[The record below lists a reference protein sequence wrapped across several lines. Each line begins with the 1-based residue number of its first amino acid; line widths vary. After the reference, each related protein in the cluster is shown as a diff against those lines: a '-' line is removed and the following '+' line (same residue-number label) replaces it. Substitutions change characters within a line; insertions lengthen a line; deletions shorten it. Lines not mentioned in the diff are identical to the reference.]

1 MQLLPFNFIALSN
14 GNWLISN
21 STGAFSYLA
30 KREMLENI
38 INLDMDKIEAPMM
51 EHLIANNFVSP
62 NDEVNLRASILSS
75 GLATQLAG
83 SINSPS
89 LFMIVPT
96 LRCDHDCGYCQVSRV
111 PLDKQ
116 GFDAD
121 IELIDKILS
130 YISSI
135 KNDQIKIEFQGG
147 EPLLAFD
154 YIKLFY
160 EKACIKLA
168 GIEVSYVICTA
179 TGPLHDSIIEWA
191 KDKDIIFSV
200 SLDGPS
206 EVHNFNRPSQYFDA
220 YKTTGES
227 IRKIQSE
234 LGQFRVNC
242 LTTISKNSLSYPH
255 EIVDSYIALNFSSLF
270 LRPISPFGFA
280 AKTQRQQGYS
290 VKEFMEFY
298 KKALHYIIEINQKN
312 LFVEEMALIHLRKMF
327 QPLKNSYVDLQ
338 SPSGYAFGALVFNYD
353 GKVFGSDEARMLWQ
367 SIKLNELVLDDLSS
381 PALLWSENTPSVSIL
396 KSSFSCVS
404 SGCEDCAFLP
414 YCGADPMFHLAT
426 QGDSMG
432 DKSISFFCG
441 YQKEMFD
448 LLFVLWE
455 TDQQA
460 RKVFD
465 SWLNQ

>member
-1 MQLLPFNFIALSN
+1 MQILPFNFIALSN

-30 KREMLENI
+30 QREVLESL
-38 INLDMDKIEAPMM
+38 INLDIDQIDVPTM

-62 NDEVNLRASILSS
+62 EDEANLRASILAS
-75 GLATQLAG
+75 GLATQLAR
-83 SINSPS
+83 SIKPPS

-111 PLDKQ
+111 PLSKQ

-121 IELIDKILS
+121 IKLIDKILN
-130 YISSI
+130 YILSI
-135 KNDQIKIEFQGG
+135 KNDQVKIEFQGG

-154 YIKLFY
+154 YIKIFY
-160 EKACIKLA
+160 DKACIMLA
-168 GIEVSYVICTA
+168 GIKVSYVICTA
-179 TGPLHDSIIEWA
+179 TGPLHASIIEWA
-191 KDKDIIFSV
+191 KDKDIVFSV
-200 SLDGPS
+200 SLDGPR

-220 YKTTGES
+220 YKTTRES
-227 IRKIQSE
+227 IKKIQSE
-234 LGQFRVNC
+234 LGQFSVNC
-242 LTTISKNSLSYPH
+242 LTTISRNSLNYSH
-255 EIVDSYIALNFSSLF
+255 EIIDSYISLNFNSIF

-280 AKTQRQQGYS
+280 AKTQSQQGYS
-290 VKEFMEFY
+290 VKEFMDFY
-298 KKALHYIIEINQKN
+298 KKALRYIIEINQNK
-312 LFVEEMALIHLRKMF
+312 LFIEEMALIHLRKMF

-381 PALLWSENTPSVSIL
+381 TSLRWSENTSSVSIL
-396 KSSFSCVS
+396 KSSFSCAS
-404 SGCEDCAFLP
+404 PGCEDCAFLP

-432 DKSISFFCG
+432 DKSVSFFCG

-465 SWLNQ
+465 SWLSQ